1 MIFKNNPERGVSMM
15 EMMIV
20 IVIVGLLSALAVPN
34 FGGAIKKMKFDNTG
48 REIVSALRYAR
59 AAAVG
64 QQRQLGVFFDT
75 DNKVMITFVDLVDP
89 TAGTFVSGDSVVRR
103 DSMNTNLNYM
113 GSSFANSTVIFNPN
127 GTASQRGDV
136 VCSGTNGGS
145 TRSFSVSLV
154 AGSGRA
160 KLESY
165 N

>member
-1 MIFKNNPERGVSMM
+1 MVKNNSERGVTMM

-20 IVIVGLLSALAVPN
+20 VVIVGLLSALAVPN

-48 REIVSALRYAR
+48 REIVSTLRYAR

-64 QQRQLGVFFDT
+64 QQRQLGVYFDA
-75 DNKVMITFVDLVDP
+75 DAKVMTTFVDLVNP
-89 TAGTFVSGDSVVRR
+89 SSGTFETGDSVVRL
-103 DSMNTNLNYM
+103 DSMQSNLNYM
-113 GSSFANSTVIFNPN
+113 GSSFTNSTVIFNPN
-127 GTASQRGDV
+127 GTASQSGDV
-136 VCSGTNGGS
+136 VCTGQNGGS